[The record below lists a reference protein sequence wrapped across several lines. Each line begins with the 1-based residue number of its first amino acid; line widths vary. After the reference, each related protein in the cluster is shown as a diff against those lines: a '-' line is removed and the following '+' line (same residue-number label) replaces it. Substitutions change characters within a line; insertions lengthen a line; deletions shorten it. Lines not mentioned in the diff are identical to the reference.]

1 MLDDRHA
8 LGEPIT
14 LTLQVTAMWQ
24 DKKNVDYYFG
34 VRDSEARIDRAAYEG
49 KPALNSE
56 FGLRGN
62 DMFDQ
67 HHSLLL
73 AIKAT
78 RLAREIKGSPQADSS
93 TENSALFGD
102 LYRF

>member
-1 MLDDRHA
+1 MRSA
-8 LGEPIT
+8 NPSRSRSKSRRCGRT
-14 LTLQVTAMWQ
+14 
-24 DKKNVDYYFG
+24 KKNVDYYFG

-78 RLAREIKGSPQADSS
+78 RLAREINSPLVDSS
-93 TENSALFGD
+93 TKNSALFGY

>member
-1 MLDDRHA
+1 
-8 LGEPIT
+8 
-14 LTLQVTAMWQ
+14 MWQ

-78 RLAREIKGSPQADSS
+78 RLAREINSPLVDSS
-93 TENSALFGD
+93 TKNSALFGY